1 MEDTV
6 MTTERRRLLD
16 KHLDTWIRSL
26 QLDDV
31 MLFLLA
37 KSVFN
42 EHIVDIIKVTTT
54 HYLERLN
61 PERNSRIPCKILR
74 FFALITLWR
83 ILERVHHDYATIP
96 IHTAA
101 KDARKYSFL
110 TILSVTVKNESKVCQ
125 TLSYALTRCWNINR
139 LNCKFWKKFE
149 VIKLKKVCFLFHF
162 ITINTIVMK
171 RNDTVLQYWILDIW
185 PIWWKVN

>member
-1 MEDTV
+1 

-74 FFALITLWR
+74 FFCP
-83 ILERVHHDYATIP
+83 YN
-96 IHTAA
+96 
-101 KDARKYSFL
+101 SL
-110 TILSVTVKNESKVCQ
+110 TDSRASPP
-125 TLSYALTRCWNINR
+125 R
-139 LNCKFWKKFE
+139 LC
-149 VIKLKKVCFLFHF
+149 
-162 ITINTIVMK
+162 
-171 RNDTVLQYWILDIW
+171 NDTNSYGS
-185 PIWWKVN
+185 